1 MEQTQI
7 ESFKMVEQYDGK
19 NASVSLEINKCPTH
33 MTIMDRLK
41 QDFPLKRE
49 RKTKKSIKKNN
60 IKNKS
65 IKKNNIKRKSIKKNN
80 IKNKSIKKNNIK
92 KTKTKN
98 PKIKKTKIKKTK
110 TKIKKI
116 KLQLLTDEDE
126 NKKLNNKIYTP
137 LPKNLTIKI

>member
-19 NASVSLEINKCPTH
+19 NASVYLEINKCPTH

-80 IKNKSIKKNNIK
+80 IKKTKTK

-98 PKIKKTKIKKTK
+98 PKI
-110 TKIKKI
+110 KIKKI
-116 KLQLLTDEDE
+116 KLQLLTDEHE

>member
-41 QDFPLKRE
+41 QDFPLKRK

-60 IKNKS
+60 IK
-65 IKKNNIKRKSIKKNN
+65 R
-80 IKNKSIKKNNIK
+80 KSIKKNNIK

-98 PKIKKTKIKKTK
+98 PKIKK
-110 TKIKKI
+110 I
-116 KLQLLTDEDE
+116 KLQLLTDEHE

>member
-41 QDFPLKRE
+41 QDFPLKRK
-49 RKTKKSIKKNN
+49 RKTK
-60 IKNKS
+60 KS

-80 IKNKSIKKNNIK
+80 IKK
-92 KTKTKN
+92 
-98 PKIKKTKIKKTK
+98 PKIKKTKI
-110 TKIKKI
+110 KIKKI

>member
-49 RKTKKSIKKNN
+49 RKTK
-60 IKNKS
+60 
-65 IKKNNIKRKSIKKNN
+65 KSIKKNN

>member
-19 NASVSLEINKCPTH
+19 NASVYLEINKCPTH

-41 QDFPLKRE
+41 QDFPLKRK

-60 IKNKS
+60 
-65 IKKNNIKRKSIKKNN
+65 
-80 IKNKSIKKNNIK
+80 
-92 KTKTKN
+92 
-98 PKIKKTKIKKTK
+98 IKKTK

>member
-7 ESFKMVEQYDGK
+7 ESFKMVEQSDGK
-19 NASVSLEINKCPTH
+19 NASVYLEINKCPTH

-41 QDFPLKRE
+41 QDFPLKRK
-49 RKTKKSIKKNN
+49 RKTK
-60 IKNKS
+60 KS

-80 IKNKSIKKNNIK
+80 IKKTKTK

-98 PKIKKTKIKKTK
+98 PKI
-110 TKIKKI
+110 KIKKI
-116 KLQLLTDEDE
+116 KLQLLTDEHE